1 MQHPLEESRDC
12 LAFATEPVFASLAN
26 LLGRRDN
33 LPSPPP
39 QAVRDYKPFDVEIKY
54 GLLQLSEGLHF
65 LHDSV
70 KMLHRN
76 LSPESIVVNHQGAW
90 KIFGFDFCLPNSA
103 PANQPP
109 SWVTPEYSHNT
120 PVEGYPDL
128 DFLAPEYALSDT
140 CSPASD
146 MFSLGM
152 VAFALFNS
160 KPLFCNSGNWGVYKR
175 NAGELKQLRESNL
188 QLIPQELRE
197 YLKMLLSA
205 APELRPNAAQLSK
218 IGYFDD
224 VGVRTL
230 NNLDSQFQWDNL
242 QKSQFYKGLPAVIPK
257 LPHRVA
263 LHRVVPCLA
272 KEFVNP
278 HMVPFVLPSVL
289 QIAEEASKEDFVQH
303 VLPELKPV
311 MKITDPI
318 QVPSAHFL
326 SHFMAAVFIAFP
338 WFWQVLLI
346 FMQRMELLLSK
357 TPPGDVKSDVLP
369 MIYRALESDAA
380 QIQELCLSILPG
392 FAGEFFFTT
401 RQVCRKGCALL

>member
-1 MQHPLEESRDC
+1 MTSSTATHDGLAGAEGCNFHIDTMHYNTGLKAIDYNSLAPSSLFPSRLRHPQILTVQHPLEESRDC

-128 DFLAPEYALSDT
+128 DFLAPEYALSDS

-318 QVPSAHFL
+318 QVPSAHFCPT
-326 SHFMAAVFIAFP
+326 S
-338 WFWQVLLI
+338 WLLYSL
-346 FMQRMELLLSK
+346 RSL
-357 TPPGDVKSDVLP
+357 
-369 MIYRALESDAA
+369 
-380 QIQELCLSILPG
+380 G
-392 FAGEFFFTT
+392 FG
-401 RQVCRKGCALL
+401 RCC